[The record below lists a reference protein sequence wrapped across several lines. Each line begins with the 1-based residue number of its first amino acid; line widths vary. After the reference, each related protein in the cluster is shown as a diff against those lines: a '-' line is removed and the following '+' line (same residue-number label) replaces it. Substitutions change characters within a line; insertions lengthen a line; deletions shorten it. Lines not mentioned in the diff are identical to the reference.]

1 MIIRICYK
9 VYFTSLLLTSAL
21 TEEKQIRLLLSFFL
35 VQCCPYNEK
44 KEWCSTSYYI
54 SFQGDKIGVP
64 SLVHI
69 LTSALSFIFIKTDQS
84 LIIAKKKKNSFEMD
98 R

>member
-1 MIIRICYK
+1 MVIRFCYK

-21 TEEKQIRLLLSFFL
+21 TEEIFFLLLLSFFL

-64 SLVHI
+64 SPVHN
-69 LTSALSFIFIKTDQS
+69 LTSVLS
-84 LIIAKKKKNSFEMD
+84 LIFTKSNQINIENLLNHYTKL
-98 R
+98 